1 MNKFEINDIRTSS
14 EFKGMTFS
22 QYKKSDVKTQ
32 FLKSLNKNKIE
43 EACYWSA
50 ELVCSGHFIDLWDYI
65 IFYFGKHIHLGN
77 PKIITYLDK
86 RFSVFSNIMKQGHYV
101 NELDVRNNMTIRQIF
116 AEIMGVFNLSKKK
129 NSTEI
134 VKVIR
139 EQDYDMT
146 LINSKLKAT
155 SLSFADVIY
164 RPDDPKELFIAINE
178 FSYHISSK
186 NMLDACYWY
195 EWVIDFNTLCN
206 KNKDKSVCESRDFVN
221 VENKY
226 RNDCIWM
233 LWDVL
238 IYYANDNPFTKA
250 LMKST
255 FNMFSIRYTT
265 ASCKKRRYL
274 FYFAIS
280 LLTEDYSTN
289 TIIISDKNYIKS
301 ITDQINV
308 VYKQIKKN
316 EISPNTEYLFNNLEQ
331 DNNLEKSLMKMK
343 LLNSVDTMT
352 NEYNDN
358 NET

>member
-1 MNKFEINDIRTSS
+1 MNKNDINDMRSS
-14 EFKGMTFS
+14 SDFKGITFS

-32 FLKSLNKNKIE
+32 LINSLKKNKIE
-43 EACYWSA
+43 DACYWSA
-50 ELVCSGHFIDLWDYI
+50 ELICSGHFIDIWDYI
-65 IFYFGKHIHLGN
+65 IFYFSKHIHLGN

-86 RFSVFSNIMKQGHYV
+86 RFTVFSNIMKQGHFV
-101 NELDVRNNMTIRQIF
+101 NELEVRNNMTVRQIF

-146 LINSKLKAT
+146 LMNSKLKAT
-155 SLSFADVIY
+155 SLSFANVIY
-164 RPDDPKELFIAINE
+164 RQDDPKELFIAINE
-178 FSYHISSK
+178 FSYHIFSK

-206 KNKDKSVCESRDFVN
+206 KNKDKSVCESRNFVN
-221 VENKY
+221 VENKF

-238 IYYANDNPFTKA
+238 FYYSNDNA
-250 LMKST
+250 LINTLMTST
-255 FNMFSIRYTT
+255 FNMFSIRYST

-280 LLTEDYSTN
+280 LLTEEYSTN
-289 TIIISDKNYIKS
+289 TSIISDKNYIKS
-301 ITDQINV
+301 ITDQINI
-308 VYKQIKKN
+308 VYKQIKKS
-316 EISPNTEYLFNNLEQ
+316 EITPNTEYLFNNLEQ
-331 DNNLEKSLMKMK
+331 DTNLEKSLFKMQ
-343 LLNSVDTMT
+343 LLNSVDIM
-352 NEYNDN
+352 NLEN